1 MNELVPILI
10 SWGAALLGGFLAGYF
25 LRKILKIVAII
36 IGAFIFVLIALQG
49 VGWVEADYQKISNDT
64 VNFVTNTN
72 VYEPV
77 VSFVNEFNPVV
88 FVFLGVGV
96 IAGFIKAGK

>member
-1 MNELVPILI
+1 MNELIPIFI
-10 SWGAALLGGFLAGYF
+10 SWGAALFGGFLAGYF
-25 LRKILKIVAII
+25 LRKILKIAAVI

-64 VNFVTNTN
+64 ISFVSNTN

-88 FVFLGVGV
+88 FVFLFAGVV
-96 IAGFIKAGK
+96 IGFIKAGK